1 MNQIKFIDYPGK
13 IAVSIFNFLSED
25 SSFSIIGFQLSYL
38 FFVLVLSLLI
48 YLKFLNSVRN
58 YSGIKKILC
67 SPILF
72 LTVSGIGV
80 ILLRIPNLVL
90 RELNSDESQWI
101 VNAATYYNG
110 AVLWKDVSGFTGG
123 PLIYLPLSLINHFG
137 IELSYA
143 SIRMFGV
150 IAYIIPIILFTYFT
164 FRNLFNETYSSVFT
178 LPIILFFSLSIS
190 NDFIAFNSELVS
202 MVLIA
207 LSCFLFISFIKGNS
221 ILKLIILGLI
231 LGCFPY
237 AKLQAVPIGLII
249 ALLSVTEIFF
259 FEAPSKT
266 KKVFS
271 VFIFIIAGMLPS
283 LTFLVYL
290 LNNDALNIFIDD
302 YILQNI
308 LYTNNGLASHID
320 GLAKFNLVLILSSH
334 TIETIWL
341 FIVCMIVILFSSLQ
355 LFKTRSKIELQN
367 FRVLIYLFLI
377 LVFSY
382 ISVCFPGNIFEHYQ
396 LLLIVPL
403 IIFTGFIFGTS
414 LPLSKSIFS
423 TNKQLITFVLVSV
436 FIPLAITL
444 YKGNKGINFIAAK
457 GNYQISSVSKEIL
470 KYTMPNE
477 RLAVWGWNHKFYIE
491 TGLIQGT
498 RHANSYIEVYQY
510 LRKQSIYL
518 ENYIEE
524 LKFNKPVIFL
534 DATQPTFI
542 GFTNPENLGHDKF
555 PVLNNFI
562 KSNYTLVSEI
572 NQKKIYV
579 LNDRLIRMGLL

>member
-1 MNQIKFIDYPGK
+1 MDQIKFIDYPGR
-13 IAVSIFNFLSED
+13 IAVSIFNFLSEY
-25 SSFSIIGFQLSYL
+25 SSFSKSGFQLFYL
-38 FFVLVLSLLI
+38 FFVLILCLFI
-48 YLKFLNSVRN
+48 YLKFLNSVN
-58 YSGIKKILC
+58 SYSGIKKILC

-80 ILLRIPNLVL
+80 FFLRMPNLVL

-123 PLIYLPLSLINHFG
+123 PLIYLPLSLINYFG
-137 IELSYA
+137 IGLSYA
-143 SIRMFGV
+143 SIRLFGI
-150 IAYIIPIILFTYFT
+150 IAFIIPIILFTYFT
-164 FRNLFNETYSSVFT
+164 FRKLFNDTYSSIFT
-178 LPIILFFSLSIS
+178 LPIIFFFSLSIS

-202 MVLIA
+202 MILIA
-207 LSCFLFISFIKGNS
+207 LSCLLFISFIKSHS
-221 ILKLIILGLI
+221 ISKLIMLGLI
-231 LGCFPY
+231 LGSFPY

-249 ALLSVTEIFF
+249 ALISVIEIFF
-259 FEAPSKT
+259 FKTPGKT
-266 KKVFS
+266 KKAFS
-271 VFIFIIAGMLPS
+271 VLIFIIAGLLPS
-283 LTFLVYL
+283 FTFILYL

-302 YILQNI
+302 YFLQNI
-308 LYTNNGLASHID
+308 LYTNNGLPSHID
-320 GLAKFNLVLILSSH
+320 GIAKFNLVLILASH

-341 FIVCMIVILFSSLQ
+341 YIVCFVVILFCSLQ
-355 LFKTRSKIELQN
+355 LFKNRSKIELQN
-367 FRVLIYLFLI
+367 SRVLIYLFLI

-382 ISVCFPGNIFEHYQ
+382 FSVCFPGNIFEHYQ

-403 IIFTGFIFGTS
+403 VIFTGFIFGTS
-414 LPLSKSIFS
+414 ILITKSIFS
-423 TNKQLITFVLVSV
+423 TNKQIITFVLVSV

-444 YKGNKGINFIAAK
+444 YKGNKGINFIAAN
-457 GNYQISSVSKEIL
+457 GNYQISNVSKEIL

-498 RHANSYIEVYQY
+498 RHANSYIEVFQY
-510 LRKQSIYL
+510 LRNQSIYL

-542 GFTNPENLGHDKF
+542 GFTNPESLCPDKF
-555 PVLNNFI
+555 PLLNNFI
-562 KSNYTLVSEI
+562 KSNYTQVSEI